1 MLHAISLGLVM
12 AALWMAL
19 SGFFD
24 PLLLGF
30 GVLSVALT
38 VFIAHRMDVVDHE
51 GHPIGHAPRVIVY
64 WPWLFKE
71 IAVANWDVAKTILGF
86 GQPLSPSVFKT
97 PASQKS
103 ELDQVIYANSITLT
117 PGTVTISAEAGNTF
131 EVHALTK
138 GSREGVESGEMN
150 ARCAA
155 FHNEPGEFEEE
166 NSK

>member
-1 MLHAISLGLVM
+1 MLHAISLGLAM
-12 AALWMAL
+12 AILWMAL
-19 SGFFD
+19 SGFFE

-30 GVLSVALT
+30 GVFSVVLT
-38 VFIAHRMDVVDHE
+38 VFIAHRMDVIDHE
-51 GHPIGHAPRVIVY
+51 GHPIHHAPRVFMY
-64 WPWLFKE
+64 WPWLLKE
-71 IAVANWDVAKTILGF
+71 IAIANWDVAKTILGF
-86 GQPLSPSVFKT
+86 GEPLSPSVFKT

-117 PGTVTISAEAGNTF
+117 PGTVTISAETGNTF

-150 ARCAA
+150 NRCAT